1 MPEPAAPHT
10 DQGPATTR
18 PERAVAPMPSEVT
31 NRAVPPMPSEVT
43 NVHAHR
49 RGADSWLHRATMP
62 LRKMM
67 HRAPHHP

>member
-1 MPEPAAPHT
+1 MPEPAAPHA

-18 PERAVAPMPSEVT
+18 PE
-31 NRAVPPMPSEVT
+31 RAVPPMPSEVT
-43 NVHAHR
+43 NVHARR
-49 RGADSWLHRATMP
+49 RGADSWWSRATMP

>member
-10 DQGPATTR
+10 GPDPTAR
-18 PERAVAPMPSEVT
+18 PE
-31 NRAVPPMPSEVT
+31 RAVPPMPSEVT

-49 RGADSWLHRATMP
+49 RGADSWLRRATMP

-67 HRAPHHP
+67 RRAPQDP

>member
-10 DQGPATTR
+10 DQGPPKTR
-18 PERAVAPMPSEVT
+18 PE
-31 NRAVPPMPSEVT
+31 RAVPPMPSEAT

-49 RGADSWLHRATMP
+49 RGADSWLRRATMP

-67 HRAPHHP
+67 HRAPDHP

>member
-1 MPEPAAPHT
+1 MPEPATPHT
-10 DQGPATTR
+10 DPGPATTG
-18 PERAVAPMPSEVT
+18 PE
-31 NRAVPPMPSEVT
+31 RAVPPMPSEVT

-49 RGADSWLHRATMP
+49 RGADGWLRRATMP